1 MSVLFW
7 SLSKVIWVTNTFI
20 PYLKYYRP
28 ENIQILVKYHDREM
42 KSPEKQTEALWY
54 YDWCF
59 KLSVLILHD
68 PRLILTAKKLKPM
81 FTK

>member
-7 SLSKVIWVTNTFI
+7 SLSKVIWITNTLM

-28 ENIQILVKYHDREM
+28 ENIQVLLQYHDGEM
-42 KSPEKQTEALWY
+42 KLQKQQTEALWY
-54 YDWCF
+54 YNWHF

-68 PRLILTAKKLKPM
+68 PRLILTAKNLKTM